1 MPDSAL
7 QPRLLAN
14 LNQFAVRRH
23 ARWDPLAERAYSF
36 PGPQRHTVTR
46 ASAGHRQYCFQ
57 YQAAPKR
64 ARVLLCLR
72 SPCMADQPLNVLR
85 SAELKRRGIAAVE
98 QALQAG
104 PVHLLKRNSPT
115 AVVLSEADYN
125 RLMRLAARPAPS
137 ESSCLNWLLA
147 LPPAATARSKQQID
161 TELRQDR
168 DW

>member
-1 MPDSAL
+1 
-7 QPRLLAN
+7 
-14 LNQFAVRRH
+14 
-23 ARWDPLAERAYSF
+23 
-36 PGPQRHTVTR
+36 
-46 ASAGHRQYCFQ
+46 
-57 YQAAPKR
+57 
-64 ARVLLCLR
+64 
-72 SPCMADQPLNVLR
+72 MADQPLNVLR

-125 RLMRLAARPAPS
+125 RLRRLAAQPAPS
-137 ESSCLNWLLA
+137 ESSCLDWLLA